1 MRDWHPR
8 MDVSSLASVPM
19 AKVAVLP
26 YKNINIVIHSFIAT
40 AWHCWLLVVCYGG
53 VHVMNSLV
61 GCCCCCC
68 CFCCWRSKW
77 FTVGRFQYVSVTL
90 VQRSCTLLMVEVEQ
104 FLIIIM
110 LHQLEVP
117 KENVLVLG

>member
-40 AWHCWLLVVCYGG
+40 AWHCWLLVVGG
-53 VHVMNSLV
+53 MLWWRTRHEQP
-61 GCCCCCC
+61 
-68 CFCCWRSKW
+68 CW
-77 FTVGRFQYVSVTL
+77 
-90 VQRSCTLLMVEVEQ
+90 LL
-104 FLIIIM
+104 L
-110 LHQLEVP
+110 LLLLLLLLE
-117 KENVLVLG
+117 E